1 MYYLILAQAVAADNT
16 TLYTGIMTVMTAM
29 AGAITVMWRV
39 LTSNQKESEKRLVVQ
54 LDKCE
59 SEHQIK
65 DQWAKEISMK
75 VGELQGTVKSRE
87 TVKQDLREITGEVVQ
102 KIDEKLDVVVIEVAQ
117 AVAAGF
123 SNSPN

>member
-102 KIDEKLDVVVIEVAQ
+102 KIDKKLDVVVIEVAQ

>member
-1 MYYLILAQAVAADNT
+1 MYYLILSQAVVADNT
-16 TLYTGIMTVMTAM
+16 TLYTGIMAVLTAM
-29 AGAITVMWRV
+29 TGAITVMWRV
-39 LTSNQKESEKRLVVQ
+39 LTANQKESERRLIVQ

-65 DQWAKEISMK
+65 DQWAKEISLK

-102 KIDEKLDVVVIEVAQ
+102 KIDEKLDVVATEVAQ
-117 AVAAGF
+117 AIATGF
-123 SNSPN
+123 LKN

>member
-59 SEHQIK
+59 SEHKIK